1 MAVIIQECYWDPRW
15 LLLVSHGLRGS
26 SSAGL
31 VCASLSVAFAACTF
45 IGHIFWTSHMTG
57 LENRTEFQNAVSRKV
72 VANGC
77 YNCTSRGCV
86 GVCVCVRARTP
97 TYHTHPPN
105 RSWGGELYPLY
116 LWCVG
121 HPHRLFVG
129 LNSSTF
135 MKGKALLKTL
145 LSW

>member
-1 MAVIIQECYWDPRW
+1 MQSAEKLWQMVVITVRHVGVW
-15 LLLVSHGLRGS
+15 
-26 SSAGL
+26 
-31 VCASLSVAFAACTF
+31 VC
-45 IGHIFWTSHMTG
+45 
-57 LENRTEFQNAVSRKV
+57 
-72 VANGC
+72 
-77 YNCTSRGCV
+77 
-86 GVCVCVRARTP
+86 VCVCVRACTP